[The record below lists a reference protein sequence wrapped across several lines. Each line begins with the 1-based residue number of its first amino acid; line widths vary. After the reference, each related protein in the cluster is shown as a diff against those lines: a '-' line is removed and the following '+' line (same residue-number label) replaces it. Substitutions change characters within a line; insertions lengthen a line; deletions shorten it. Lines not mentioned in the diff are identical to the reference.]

1 MAETQPAPGT
11 HEHGAHEHG
20 AHTHGAHGK
29 EHPAGHHGDALP
41 QYLLV
46 FLALMLLTA
55 VTVWVSYIQFPT
67 WDAGHLTIA
76 MIVSVIKAT
85 LVVLIFMHVWHSAPL
100 IKVII
105 CVSLFTLALLLGFTY
120 ADYWSRP
127 VSGVGLESKDVRLD
141 RPHH

>member
-11 HEHGAHEHG
+11 HEHGAHEQK
-20 AHTHGAHGK
+20 AHEK
-29 EHPAGHHGDALP
+29 DHPAGHHGDALP
-41 QYLLV
+41 QYLMV

-55 VTVWVSYIQFPT
+55 ITVWVSYIKFPH

-85 LVVLIFMHVWHSAPL
+85 LVVLIFMHVWYAGPL
-100 IKVII
+100 VKVII

-120 ADYWSRP
+120 ADYWSRG
-127 VSGVGLESKDVRLD
+127 VSGVGLEAREVRLHKEPAQKD
-141 RPHH
+141 H